1 MQVQVLSRIQECYNP
16 HAMANLN
23 PHDIVF
29 LGSSEFKGFK
39 EKIEHVYYLKIL
51 STSLPDIVSFTSKKL
66 VLTTSDGPFFLKEK
80 PLYCSDALSLVRA
93 AHFQDFVASQM
104 EIVPKI
110 LSTKTQNYY
119 INWNNRYYFLTEYK
133 KGRHYNGSKRDLDL
147 MIDALYIFQ
156 QCGATYLR
164 EYKDSRPD
172 ELARFESPDVAS
184 GIPDIKSKIKS
195 LGEEVIFQEILL
207 LYEDLCSEYIS
218 LSKGG
223 YIMSH
228 GDFILFN
235 LILNETGV
243 VAINDFDNAK
253 VLPRIHDMA
262 EFLVSASLL
271 NYVAPL
277 TNLKFPILAGPDET
291 TFIYIMK
298 NYVSKFMLSNNEI
311 VLLGTVAE
319 IVWLWTLVLSV
330 FKGDY
335 SLSDLRPVINTL
347 RSRNVKSLVTNFCV

>member
-1 MQVQVLSRIQECYNP
+1 
-16 HAMANLN
+16 MANLN

-29 LGSSEFKGFK
+29 LDSPEFKGFK
-39 EKIEHVYYLKIL
+39 RKIEDEYGLKIL
-51 STSLPDIVSFTSKKL
+51 STALPDIVSFTSKKL
-66 VLTTSDGPFFLKEK
+66 VLNTSKGIFFLKEK
-80 PLYCSDALSLVRA
+80 PQYCSDEVSLARA
-93 AHFQDFVASQM
+93 AHFQDFIASQM
-104 EIVPKI
+104 DIVPKI
-110 LSTKTQNYY
+110 LSTKEQNYY
-119 INWNNRYYFLTEYK
+119 INWKERYYFLTEYK
-133 KGRHYNGSKRDLDL
+133 KGRYYNGSQKDIDS

-156 QCGATYLR
+156 QCGATYLK

-195 LGEEVIFQEILL
+195 QGDEAIFREILL
-207 LYEDLCSEYIS
+207 LYEDLCSEYVS
-218 LSKGG
+218 LSKEG

-253 VLPRIHDMA
+253 VLPRIHDTA

-291 TFIYIMK
+291 TFIYIIK

-335 SLSDLRPVINTL
+335 SLSDLRPAIDTL
-347 RSRNVKSLVTNFCV
+347 RSRNVKSLVNNFCV